1 MFRRFRP
8 TLENLERRDFLSAS
22 PIGMSTGMPL
32 GVVAT
37 HDSPPAIV
45 GSHHASNP
53 PPVGPLKLHVPVA
66 QDVYGDTMSVEEW
79 MDWTSRPH
87 DPTSGD
93 SIFDFPG
100 GRGRQ

>member
-1 MFRRFRP
+1 MHRRFRP
-8 TLENLERRDFLSAS
+8 TLENLEQRDFLSATPLAS
-22 PIGMSTGMPL
+22 MPL
-32 GVVAT
+32 GTFAAQ
-37 HDSPPAIV
+37 DSTPAIV
-45 GSHHASNP
+45 GSDQASNP
-53 PPVGPLKLHVPVA
+53 PAVRAPRLQAVVA

-79 MDWTSRPH
+79 MDWTARPH